1 MTLKQKHSLFFFSP
15 NIPKQIAQQTWIIC
29 SIFRILIVTFTLT
42 IVVDETQHS
51 TEQTL
56 KKFIEKNSYSDW
68 IVMASFH
75 SNLTVVSFQN
85 FIDDLTYN
93 WTRKEQNK
101 KIK

>member
-1 MTLKQKHSLFFFSP
+1 MSSSIKYRDVLMFLF
-15 NIPKQIAQQTWIIC
+15 
-29 SIFRILIVTFTLT
+29 T
-42 IVVDETQHS
+42 IVVDETQHF

-56 KKFIEKNSYSDW
+56 KKFIEKNTYSDW